1 MLSVVELFQIGVPGD
16 WVVDWDQAG
25 WVVQILT
32 KRILLGSNSMGG
44 VPDQKSL
51 GGMIGVLKGIGRS
64 LVKGYGKENVMRDPV
79 NVHMTGLV
87 IVIHEKRST
96 TIETVRGLGTGRE
109 GKTGKESMAVTVTVI
124 VVTETGIGTG
134 IAVGTMIEKGT
145 APALMIAIV
154 RGAGIVVKE
163 IMSVAVTSGTVATCM
178 RGMQTMA
185 MVGQSMTKIC
195 PATGRIMAMAIMSN
209 TKVMR
214 HMVMVKMDV
223 VMKLSTQRG
232 MTMSTIVLTRTVKW
246 KPTIRCCLTMLNL
259 KGLRKVRHMRKETTS
274 ITELASI

>member
-1 MLSVVELFQIGVPGD
+1 MLSCFF
-16 WVVDWDQAG
+16 
-25 WVVQILT
+25 VQI
-32 KRILLGSNSMGG
+32 IFAA
-44 VPDQKSL
+44 
-51 GGMIGVLKGIGRS
+51 GIGRS

-79 NVHMTGLV
+79 SVHMTGLV

-124 VVTETGIGTG
+124 VVTGTG
-134 IAVGTMIEKGT
+134 TRIVVGTMIEKGT
-145 APALMIAIV
+145 VAALMIAIV
-154 RGAGIVVKE
+154 RGAGTVVKE
-163 IMSVAVTSGTVATCM
+163 IMSAPVTSGNVATCIM

-185 MVGQSMTKIC
+185 MVGQNMTKVC
-195 PATGRIMAMAIMSN
+195 PVTGRIMAMDIMSN

-223 VMKLSTQRG
+223 GMKLSTQRG

-246 KPTIRCCLTMLNL
+246 KPTIRCSLTMQNL
-259 KGLRKVRHMRKETTS
+259 KGLRKVRHTRKVTTS
-274 ITELASI
+274 ITELPST